1 MHWAMALLLVA
12 SSDSAGDHGCGTN
25 DFLLL
30 ARSRCLNAG
39 AEDFIVKPLQSKDVQ
54 RLRNCSTAAARPT
67 KGGAAP
73 CEAAAVAKRNNKP
86 LVLPPSDAAVTAGA
100 TSPSGRRAN
109 LAGVAMVRTSR
120 RLPLL
125 APGREG

>member
-1 MHWAMALLLVA
+1 
-12 SSDSAGDHGCGTN
+12 
-25 DFLLL
+25 LLL

-54 RLRNCSTAAARPT
+54 RLRNCSTAARPSS

-73 CEAAAVAKRNNKP
+73 CEATAVAKRNSKP
-86 LVLPPSDAAVTAGA
+86 LVLPPSAVACA

-109 LAGVAMVRTSR
+109 LAGVAMVRR
-120 RLPLL
+120 PLTL
-125 APGREG
+125 TLTATPVPWDG

>member
-1 MHWAMALLLVA
+1 MRWAMALLLVA

-86 LVLPPSDAAVTAGA
+86 PLVLPPSAAA

-125 APGREG
+125 ALGREG

>member
-1 MHWAMALLLVA
+1 VGLI
-12 SSDSAGDHGCGTN
+12 N

-54 RLRNCSTAAARPT
+54 RLRNCSTAARPSS

-86 LVLPPSDAAVTAGA
+86 PLVLPPSACA

-109 LAGVAMVRTSR
+109 LAGVAMVRR
-120 RLPLL
+120 PLTL
-125 APGREG
+125 TLTLTLTATPVPSDG